1 MDEQIKVARAQFI
14 AFMIIGTAFII
25 VGSFPDSPWWG
36 GIFSIGFPNALIL
49 FYAGSNYRK
58 NRAFAQEQTFAD
70 STYYMGFLL
79 TIVAL
84 TVALVKFGINQ
95 NSSTQFASLLQQSMV
110 QFGTALI
117 TTIVGMACRITLVG
131 FKSGAEQD
139 IAGRL
144 AAEERLVEEAI
155 RNLRTRMIDFDHILE
170 SANNEFN
177 QNINRRTTQAMDEIN
192 AVVQTIKGGA
202 EETIQL
208 LSEGTQTLT
217 DSLNDAIQESTKA
230 FQHLQKSIEFP
241 GNNLS
246 AVLQKSATSV
256 QQAGSAFD
264 AAASQAR
271 QRMEAVPKTMDEAAD
286 LSLQAA
292 EQFQKAA
299 TLFETK
305 AGEMASSINKAIA
318 ACRDVFENLKG
329 DTANIISGQA
339 RASEAIAQSVQ
350 LLKSA
355 QQEMKDALQAASQIR
370 IPDTR
375 GLNESIEH
383 AHEEVRQLTQRAN
396 SALPGPFAR
405 INHATRRIWGRVSN
419 IFRRKKRP

>member
-1 MDEQIKVARAQFI
+1 MDEQVKVARAQFI
-14 AFMIIGTAFII
+14 AFMIIGTVCII
-25 VGSFPDSPWWG
+25 WGSLLDSLLWG

-49 FYAGSNYRK
+49 FYAGSNYRRD
-58 NRAFAQEQTFAD
+58 RAFAQEQTFAD
-70 STYYMGFLL
+70 SAYYMGFLL

-84 TVALVKFGINQ
+84 TVALVKFGLNQ

-131 FKSGAEQD
+131 FKGSAEKD
-139 IAGRL
+139 IANRL
-144 AAEERLVEEAI
+144 AAEEKLVEEAVRRL
-155 RNLRTRMIDFDHILE
+155 RNRMIEFDHILE

-192 AVVQTIKGGA
+192 AVVQTVKGGA
-202 EETIQL
+202 EQTIQL
-208 LSEGTQTLT
+208 LSEGAQTLT
-217 DSLNDAIQESTKA
+217 DSLNEAIRESTKA
-230 FQHLQKSIEFP
+230 FQHLQKSIESP
-241 GNNLS
+241 GSNLS
-246 AVLQKSATSV
+246 AVLQKSATYV

-305 AGEMASSINKAIA
+305 AGEMASSINKA
-318 ACRDVFENLKG
+318 V
-329 DTANIISGQA
+329 TS
-339 RASEAIAQSVQ
+339 
-350 LLKSA
+350 
-355 QQEMKDALQAASQIR
+355 
-370 IPDTR
+370 
-375 GLNESIEH
+375 
-383 AHEEVRQLTQRAN
+383 
-396 SALPGPFAR
+396 
-405 INHATRRIWGRVSN
+405 
-419 IFRRKKRP
+419 